1 MMTLGF
7 PHNELS
13 QSRINHLQLLHKFKP
28 EVTPK
33 QEEIEKIKFQNIKYY
48 KDNGV
53 DPSIDPH
60 NAVLIDFF
68 KAKNEIKK
76 VDWNHKSNFIGFSN
90 DDTFEILQMVRL
102 EENKWY
108 VENLIGSGIKWQGY
122 VWFCQIN
129 TSEVLRIVGL
139 FFEEAQWFRSQ
150 NWTLKR
156 IKS

>member
-1 MMTLGF
+1 MMTVSF

-13 QSRINHLQLLHKFKP
+13 QSRINHLHLLHKFKP

-76 VDWNHKSNFIGFSN
+76 VDWNYKTNFIGFSN

>member
-1 MMTLGF
+1 MMTVNF

-28 EVTPK
+28 EEIPK

-76 VDWNHKSNFIGFSN
+76 VDWNYKTNFIGFSN

-108 VENLIGSGIKWQGY
+108 VENLIGSGSKWEGY

-129 TSEVLRIVGL
+129 TSEVLRLVGL
-139 FFEEAQWFRSQ
+139 FFEESQWFRSQ

-156 IKS
+156 IKT